1 MFRST
6 LMVAALVVVFAAA
19 VLLSVA
25 GIVRAKAP
33 AVRGDAV
40 GIALVAMV
48 LGGVGL
54 GWAPIGAVPLGV
66 VLGAVFLWFAGRTA
80 RQLTRPSPSLDG
92 GDGDGGG
99 LGPAVYHAVLAVL
112 GGWVVFAASRHAASA
127 TSSPAH
133 ELGVILVDLM
143 AAILMIFASAGWLLA
158 TFTFRGESGP
168 KPVPGL
174 TGVREAVV
182 AAGLAL
188 ALIAVS

>member
-1 MFRST
+1 
-6 LMVAALVVVFAAA
+6 MVAALVVVFAAA

-33 AVRGDAV
+33 AVLGDAV
-40 GIALVAMV
+40 GIALVALV

-66 VLGAVFLWFAGRTA
+66 VLGAVFLWFAGRTGL
-80 RQLTRPSPSLDG
+80 QLMRPSPRDG
-92 GDGDGGG
+92 GGRGDGGLDGGG

-127 TSSPAH
+127 TSSPGH

-188 ALIAVS
+188 ALIAVA